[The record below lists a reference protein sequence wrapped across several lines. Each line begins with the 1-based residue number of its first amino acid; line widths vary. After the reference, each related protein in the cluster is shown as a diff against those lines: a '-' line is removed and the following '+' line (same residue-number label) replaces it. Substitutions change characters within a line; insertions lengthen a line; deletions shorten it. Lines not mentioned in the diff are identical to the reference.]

1 MSKTTVVSGILFS
14 RSVRSSFASLT
25 LAPLASAAASTTAVA
40 SEPPKHNT
48 NPFLVRIQFP
58 APNSNSNSNNNH
70 DDNDTNNLITELRSY
85 CRRHYKLGDRIDISH
100 GQLEDCHNCTN
111 GNNSIQQN
119 TTSSSSQLS
128 KSLSSC
134 SWSQQPRYVV
144 AVNSPQH
151 AMEAIQVSASQVWT
165 MKQCQEFQNRY
176 LPTKTKK
183 KDTATAAAAAATRTV
198 VTGVRIL
205 DAHKNHCSDVAATTN
220 SQQQQQQE
228 EEEQREQSNHHHHG
242 GNNHDKRLQAE
253 RMVQVFLQTLGEALF
268 SSSLQPHTET
278 NKNDIIIDI
287 TKPQMQQQRQ
297 QLLQTYLNQ
306 GSGVLDI
313 AGGSGY
319 VSMAL
324 ALQGIQS
331 TVIDARSSVGKLP
344 GKDRKL
350 YRRKLQEQARQK
362 RETIPQRTNNESR
375 MMTMNEWE
383 YCQPTIVPF
392 NAHRAWFGTKPS
404 GVDQSFRHPDEEEIP
419 TLSLLDCIGNSS
431 SSNGRHLL
439 HASALVG
446 LHPDEATADIVK
458 EAVQLRIPFMVV
470 PCCVFARL
478 FPHRRKRDGN
488 PVNTYEDLLQ
498 YLQEMDP
505 SIQRMTLPLEGRNI
519 ALWSTFDR

>member
-1 MSKTTVVSGILFS
+1 
-14 RSVRSSFASLT
+14 
-25 LAPLASAAASTTAVA
+25 
-40 SEPPKHNT
+40 
-48 NPFLVRIQFP
+48 
-58 APNSNSNSNNNH
+58 
-70 DDNDTNNLITELRSY
+70 
-85 CRRHYKLGDRIDISH
+85 
-100 GQLEDCHNCTN
+100 
-111 GNNSIQQN
+111 
-119 TTSSSSQLS
+119 
-128 KSLSSC
+128 
-134 SWSQQPRYVV
+134 
-144 AVNSPQH
+144 
-151 AMEAIQVSASQVWT
+151 MEAIRVSASQVWT

-183 KDTATAAAAAATRTV
+183 KETSAATAAPAAARTV
-198 VTGVRIL
+198 VTEVGIL
-205 DAHKNHCSDVAATTN
+205 EAHKNHCSDVAATTN
-220 SQQQQQQE
+220 SQQQELQQQ
-228 EEEQREQSNHHHHG
+228 SNHHHHHHHHHG
-242 GNNHDKRLQAE
+242 GNNYDKRLQAE
-253 RMVQVFLQTLGEALF
+253 RMVKIFLQTLGESLF
-268 SSSLQPHTET
+268 SSSQQLNTET
-278 NKNDIIIDI
+278 NNNDSIRDI
-287 TKPQMQQQRQ
+287 ARSQMQQQQRQ
-297 QLLQTYLNQ
+297 LQTYLNQ

-362 RETIPQRTNNESR
+362 RETISQRTTNESR
-375 MMTMNEWE
+375 MMMTMMNEWE
-383 YCQPTIVPF
+383 YCQPPIVPF

-419 TLSLLDCIGNSS
+419 TLSLLNCIGNSS
-431 SSNGRHLL
+431 SSNGRRLL
-439 HASALVG
+439 QASALVG

-458 EAVQLRIPFMVV
+458 QAVQHRIPFMVV

-488 PVNTYEDLLQ
+488 PVNTYEDLLE

-519 ALWSTFDR
+519 ALWSTF